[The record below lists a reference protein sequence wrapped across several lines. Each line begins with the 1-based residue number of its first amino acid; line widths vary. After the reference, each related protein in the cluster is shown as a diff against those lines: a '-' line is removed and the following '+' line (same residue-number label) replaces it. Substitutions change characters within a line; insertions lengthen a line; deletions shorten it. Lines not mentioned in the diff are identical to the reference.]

1 MGVEVCRRLGLV
13 RKVNTAENDPTGSP
27 LPALSST
34 KMTMGT
40 NGEGETENAAAS
52 AAATDGDDTLIS
64 RVKTHTQAEAA
75 CHTESRGG
83 FQGEVVSC
91 DSVQVFK
98 GLDVGSGKVRA
109 SECGIQSFG
118 GEILRR
124 KQMSDTSGAKK
135 HCVSSY
141 HFPVLSSS
149 VYSLTCVIDARSS
162 RFFAYVTCR

>member
-1 MGVEVCRRLGLV
+1 
-13 RKVNTAENDPTGSP
+13 
-27 LPALSST
+27 
-34 KMTMGT
+34 MGT
-40 NGEGETENAAAS
+40 NGEGDTENAAAS
-52 AAATDGDDTLIS
+52 AAATDGDDPLIS

-124 KQMSDTSGAKK
+124 TQMSDTSGAKK

-162 RFFAYVTCR
+162 RFFAYVTRR